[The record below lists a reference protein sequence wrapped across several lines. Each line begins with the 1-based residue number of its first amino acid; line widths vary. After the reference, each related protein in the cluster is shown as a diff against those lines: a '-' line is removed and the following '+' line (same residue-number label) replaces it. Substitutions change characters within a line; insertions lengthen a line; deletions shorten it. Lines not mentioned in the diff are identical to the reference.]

1 MEPDKVAKLPVG
13 FAPLPLVTVKE
24 AVSEVETLPEADVNV
39 LLTEVM
45 EPFTPLTDIVAPAG
59 DNVISVVLEEEI
71 EKV

>member
-24 AVSEVETLPEADVNV
+24 AVSDVETLPESDVNI

-59 DNVISVVLEEEI
+59 DNVIFVVLEEEI